1 MSAPNYSAADYL
13 SAMQAL
19 MPRGRVWPKDSDATQ
34 TQVLSGLVQVYA
46 RNTARAN
53 NLLVDAFPGTS
64 AELLPEWEATLG
76 LPDPCAGVA
85 PTVAARNAQV
95 LARFTGLGGQ
105 SAAYYISYAAT
116 LGYAITI
123 TEFAPARV
131 GQSRVG
137 QPLCGPAWAF
147 AWQINAPLNTVIRS
161 RVGTARAG
169 DPLASW
175 GNAVLQCELTEIIP
189 AHTIP
194 IFAYS

>member
-34 TQVLSGLVQVYA
+34 TQVLGGLVQVYA

-53 NLLVDAFPGTS
+53 NLLVDAFPGMS

-194 IFAYS
+194 IFAYF